1 MFASIITIFWN
12 KNIFNHD
19 FFTEQ
24 IDVRRYNPREVG
36 RALKY
41 NIQYYKRSGVGT
53 KHTNIVT
60 NDQGVGTTLTKI
72 VTNDQ

>member
-1 MFASIITIFWN
+1 MI
-12 KNIFNHD
+12 